1 MAARLSV
8 MAGDLRDVELQRI
21 IDILKACSCRLHP
34 GGMTAADFMRLM
46 VRDKKVLDGK
56 LRLVLMK
63 SLGNAYVSDQFSVV
77 DLQAM
82 LDQTCEQ

>member
-1 MAARLSV
+1 
-8 MAGDLRDVELQRI
+8 
-21 IDILKACSCRLHP
+21 
-34 GGMTAADFMRLM
+34 MTAADFMRLM

-63 SLGNAYVSDQFSVV
+63 SLGNAYVSDQFSVG